1 MKTIQSLLVAAI
13 LTVAGAL
20 GAANAMAADPL
31 AEGFAS
37 PPASAKP
44 FVWWHWMN
52 GNITQEGITHDLEWM
67 HRIGIGGFQN
77 FDAALGTPQVV
88 KERLVFMTPPW
99 RDAFRHAVQTADRL
113 GLEMSIAGSPGWSE
127 SGGPW
132 VTPEEAMKKLVWSE
146 TRVTAGKRFHGA
158 LPSPPSIAGRYQ
170 DQPLGAGITADAG
183 APAPDFYRDVAV
195 IAFAVPAVDAAP
207 LQAVVSS
214 SAGPIDAT
222 LLSDGHLVK
231 GVTLPF
237 PKNGMAAWLRWDLG
251 RPRAIRGLTLA
262 FGGTPQ
268 LDFLIDTG
276 RLQAELQAS
285 DDGVSYRSI
294 AKLNDSAVGE
304 RTMAFDPVTARYFR
318 LELPTPP
325 PSKMPFTLPGMIV
338 PTATEQIVTEAVLH
352 LAPRVNRAE
361 EKAAFFIG
369 TGLDSSP
376 TPDASAADVISGAT
390 VIDLTS
396 RVHADGSLDWIPPK
410 GTWTILRFGYSLIGI
425 TNHPASPEGTGLEV
439 DKLSRKHVKAYL
451 ETYLDRYAAFLGP
464 DLMGARGLHGMVND
478 SWEAGA
484 QNWTEALPQEFQ
496 ARRGYAMTRWLPVLT
511 GRVVDSAASSD
522 AFLWDFRR
530 TLGELLTE
538 NHYGQL
544 DALLKTRGMIHYVE
558 SHESGRAFIGDGMDA
573 KRTATIP
580 MSATWVSGNN
590 PPAGYDA
597 DVRESASVAHLYGQN
612 LVAAESLTTAG
623 PAFAYAPADLK
634 ATADRMLSNGLNRFV
649 IHTSVH
655 QPLDDKAPGFTLGP
669 FGQYFTRQETW
680 AEQAGAWISYLAR
693 SAYLLQQGRYVA
705 DVLYYYGEDSNI
717 TALYGAGLP
726 SVPAGYAYDFANAHA
741 LTLLHVQ
748 NGALT
753 TASGMS
759 YRVLVLDP
767 RTRWMSLDV
776 LRCIASLVSDGAT
789 VVGNKPQN
797 TPSLADDASEFH
809 RLADAVWGSGD
820 TSGTHKYGKGQAIR
834 APTLADAMT
843 MLGIAPD
850 FSSSVPAADAEL
862 VYVHRHL
869 DDGDLY
875 YVSSRKAAAVN
886 LEASFRVAGKAPE
899 LWYADTGRR
908 APASYRIESGRTIV
922 ALPLEAQDA
931 VFVVFR
937 QPATNPARRVPV
949 PTRSIVAD
957 LEGPWQLTFQSG
969 RGAPS
974 SAVLPQLASWTTNT
988 DAGIRYFSGTAVY
1001 HRNLPIRP
1009 EWLATGS
1016 RVDLDLGAVK
1026 SVAEVRV
1033 NGHSVGVLWKAPY
1046 RIDLTD
1052 VVKVGAND
1060 LEIGVTNLWP
1070 NRMIGDKQP
1079 GAAKITFATLDPYT
1093 ADSPLLASGLLGP
1106 VRILTSRLAVQGNL
1120 TQSN

>member
-1 MKTIQSLLVAAI
+1 MKPSQSLLVTAI
-13 LTVAGAL
+13 LTIAGAL
-20 GAANAMAADPL
+20 GGPNAIAADLL
-31 AEGFAS
+31 AESFAS
-37 PPASAKP
+37 PPATAKP

-99 RDAFRHAVQTADRL
+99 RDAFKHAVQTADRL

-132 VTPEEAMKKLVWSE
+132 VTPEQAMKKLVWSE
-146 TRVTAGKRFHGA
+146 TRVTGGKRFHA
-158 LPSPPSIAGRYQ
+158 PLPRPPAIAGRYQ
-170 DQPLGAGITADAG
+170 DQPLGAGITDDAG
-183 APAPDFYRDVAV
+183 APLQDFYRDVAV
-195 IAFAVPAVDAAP
+195 IAFAVPPVDAAP
-207 LQAVVSS
+207 LEAVVTS

-231 GVTLPF
+231 GVALAF
-237 PKNGMAAWLRWDLG
+237 PKDGSAAWLRWDLG
-251 RPRAIRGLTLA
+251 HAQAIRGLTLG

-268 LDFLIDTG
+268 LDFLIDTA

-294 AKLNDSAVGE
+294 VKLNDSAVGE
-304 RTMAFDPVTARYFR
+304 RTIAFEPVMARYFR
-318 LELPTPP
+318 LQLPTPP
-325 PSKMPFTLPGMIV
+325 SSKPPFTLPGMVI

-376 TPDASAADVISGAT
+376 TPPASAADVIAGAT
-390 VIDLTS
+390 VVDLTS
-396 RVHADGSLDWIPPK
+396 HVQADGSLDWMPSQ
-410 GTWTILRFGYSLIGI
+410 GAWTVLRFGYSLIGV

-439 DKLSRKHVKAYL
+439 DKLNHDHVKAYL

-464 DLMGARGLHGMVND
+464 DLMGARGLRGMVND

-484 QNWTEALPQEFQ
+484 QNWTEALPQEFR

-511 GRVVDSAASSD
+511 GRIVDSAASSD
-522 AFLWDFRR
+522 AFLWDLRR

-544 DALLKTRGMIHYVE
+544 DAILKSRGMIHYVE

-573 KRTATIP
+573 KHTATVP

-612 LVAAESLTTAG
+612 LVAAESLTTSG

-693 SAYLLQQGRYVA
+693 SAYLLQQGRFVA

-717 TALYGAGLP
+717 TALYGTGLP
-726 SVPAGYAYDFANAHA
+726 KVPAGYAYDFANPHA
-741 LTLLHVQ
+741 LTLLQVRE
-748 NGALT
+748 GALT
-753 TASGMS
+753 TSSGMR
-759 YRVLVLDP
+759 YRVLALDP

-776 LRCIASLVSDGAT
+776 LRHIASLASDGAT
-789 VVGNKPQN
+789 IVGNKPQN

-809 RLADAVWGSGD
+809 RLADAVWGAGDASG
-820 TSGTHKYGKGQAIR
+820 SHAYGKGQVIR
-834 APTLADAMT
+834 ATTLADSMT

-850 FSSSVPAADAEL
+850 FSYSAPASDTDL
-862 VYVHRHL
+862 VYVHRRL

-875 YVSSRKAAAVN
+875 YVSNRKTLAVN
-886 LEASFRVAGKAPE
+886 LEASFRVVGKAPE

-908 APASYRIESGRTIV
+908 VPASYRIEAGRTIV
-922 ALPLEAQDA
+922 TLPLEAQDA

-937 QPATNPARRVPV
+937 QAATNAERRLPV
-949 PTRSIVAD
+949 PIRSVVTA

-969 RGAPS
+969 RGAPA
-974 SAVLPQLASWTTNT
+974 SAVLPQLASWTTNA
-988 DAGIRYFSGTAVY
+988 DAGIKYFSGTAAY
-1001 HRNLPIRP
+1001 HRKLSVQP

-1016 RVDLDLGAVK
+1016 RVELDLGAVK
-1026 SVAEVRV
+1026 SVAEVVV
-1033 NGHSVGVLWKAPY
+1033 NGRSVGVLWKAPY

-1052 VVKVGAND
+1052 ALTPGTNT
-1060 LEIGVTNLWP
+1060 LEIRVTNLWP

-1079 GAAKITFATLDPYT
+1079 GASKITFATLDPYK
-1093 ADSPLLASGLLGP
+1093 ADSPLLESGLLGP
-1106 VRILTSRLAVQGNL
+1106 VRIETSRLAVQAN
-1120 TQSN
+1120 

>member
-1 MKTIQSLLVAAI
+1 MNSKKNLLATAI
-13 LTVAGAL
+13 LTVASAL
-20 GAANAMAADPL
+20 GASDAIATDRLAD
-31 AEGFAS
+31 GFAS

-67 HRIGIGGFQN
+67 NRIGIGGFQN

-99 RDAFRHAVQTADRL
+99 RDAFKHAVQTADRL

-132 VTPEEAMKKLVWSE
+132 VKPEQAMKKLVWSE
-146 TRVTAGKRFHGA
+146 TRVAGGKRFHGPLA
-158 LPSPPSIAGRYQ
+158 APPGIAGRYQ
-170 DQPLGAGITADAG
+170 DQPLGAGITDDAG
-183 APAPDFYRDVAV
+183 KAVPDFYRDVAV
-195 IAFAVPAVDAAP
+195 IAFAVPPVDATP
-207 LQAVVSS
+207 LQAVISS
-214 SAGPIDAT
+214 SAGPIDVT

-231 GVTLPF
+231 GVVLPF
-237 PKNGMAAWLRWDLG
+237 PKNGTAAWLLWDLG
-251 RPRAIRGLTLA
+251 RPQAIRGLTLA

-268 LDFLIDTG
+268 LDFLIDTA

-285 DDGVSYRSI
+285 DDGVTYRSI

-304 RTMAFDPVTARYFR
+304 RTIAFNPVTARYFR
-318 LELPTPP
+318 LQLPTPP
-325 PSKMPFTLPGMIV
+325 PSKMPFTLPGMVI

-369 TGLDSSP
+369 TGLDTSP
-376 TPDASAADVISGAT
+376 TPEASAADVISGAT

-396 RVHADGSLDWIPPK
+396 QMHADGSLDWTPPK
-410 GTWTILRFGYSLIGI
+410 DNWTVLRFGYSLIGV

-439 DKLSRKHVKAYL
+439 DKLSREHVKAYL

-464 DLMGARGLHGMVND
+464 DLMGARGLRGMVND

-544 DALLKTRGMIHYVE
+544 DALLKARGMIHYVE
-558 SHESGRAFIGDGMDA
+558 SHETGRAFIGDGMDA
-573 KRTATIP
+573 KRTATVP

-590 PPAGYDA
+590 PPASYDS

-612 LVAAESLTTAG
+612 LVAAESLTTSG
-623 PAFAYAPADLK
+623 PAFAYAPVDLK

-680 AEQAGAWISYLAR
+680 AEQAGPWISYLAR
-693 SAYLLQQGRYVA
+693 SAFLLQQGHFVA

-717 TALYGAGLP
+717 TSLYGAGLP
-726 SVPAGYAYDFANAHA
+726 SVPAGYAYDFANPHA
-741 LTLLHVQ
+741 LTVLHVRD
-748 NGALT
+748 GALT

-759 YRVLVLDP
+759 YRVLALDP

-776 LRCIASLVSDGAT
+776 LRRIASLAGDGAII
-789 VVGNKPQN
+789 VGNKPQN

-809 RLADAVWGSGD
+809 RLADAVWGAGDASG
-820 TSGTHKYGKGQAIR
+820 SHKYGKGQAIR
-834 APTLADAMT
+834 APTLAEAMT

-850 FSSSVPAADAEL
+850 FSYSVPGSDAQL
-862 VYVHRHL
+862 VYVHRRL

-875 YVSSRKAAAVN
+875 YISSRKAAAVN
-886 LEASFRVAGKAPE
+886 LEASFRVVGKAPE

-908 APASYRIESGRTIV
+908 VPASYRIEAGRTIV

-937 QPATNPARRVPV
+937 QATADAERRLPV
-949 PTRSIVAD
+949 PTRTVVAD
-957 LEGPWQLTFQSG
+957 LGGPWQLTFQAG

-974 SAVLPQLASWTTNT
+974 SAVLPQLGSWTTNA
-988 DAGIRYFSGTAVY
+988 DAGIRYFSGTADY
-1001 HRNLPIRP
+1001 HRKLPIQRA
-1009 EWLATGS
+1009 WLATGS
-1016 RVDLDLGAVK
+1016 RVELDLGAVK
-1026 SVAEVRV
+1026 SLAEVLV
-1033 NGHSVGVLWKAPY
+1033 NGRSVGILWKVPY

-1052 VVKVGAND
+1052 ALKVGAND
-1060 LEIGVTNLWP
+1060 LEIRVTNLWP

-1079 GAAKITFATLDPYT
+1079 GASKITFATLDPYT
-1093 ADSPLLASGLLGP
+1093 ADSPLLESGLLGP
-1106 VRILTSRLAVQGNL
+1106 VRILTSKLTVHGN
-1120 TQSN
+1120 